1 VPLLDKRD
9 KYLNCWAKKSRRS
22 YICGWAVSDLL
33 GVSMGSNGS
42 GQVTLVAV
50 EIGHSFSPVLW
61 TPRQEVRETEVRLF
75 DFIYTHVKPF
85 INYY

>member
-1 VPLLDKRD
+1 
-9 KYLNCWAKKSRRS
+9 
-22 YICGWAVSDLL
+22 
-33 GVSMGSNGS
+33 MGSNGS